1 MASKKGVSTSLA
13 EVKVKKPACAE
24 CRRRKKR
31 CGHRDDLSPAS
42 QAIVSPASAANA
54 ADVPPA
60 AVQVDNSID
69 DNNTTAV
76 IPHPTLEGDQGR
88 NPTTSASGADIP
100 AVAAPGTAA
109 DTPSERRSQTRL
121 RISKPRRPKASPPS
135 ASNNLGG
142 TGLVGGTGLLAV
154 NSSFARELGKLLE
167 RFESN
172 YQASIIAHN
181 AVLETGK
188 DVKELVEW
196 WVRTWSE

>member
-1 MASKKGVSTSLA
+1 MILIYD
-13 EVKVKKPACAE
+13 KV
-24 CRRRKKR
+24 
-31 CGHRDDLSPAS
+31 
-42 QAIVSPASAANA
+42 NT
-54 ADVPPA
+54 
-60 AVQVDNSID
+60 NSDIK
-69 DNNTTAV
+69 
-76 IPHPTLEGDQGR
+76 GR

>member
-31 CGHRDDLSPAS
+31 CGHRDDLSPPS
-42 QAIVSPASAANA
+42 QAIVPPASAADA

-60 AVQVDNSID
+60 AVQVDTPID

-76 IPHPTLEGDQGR
+76 FPQPTLEGDQGR

-100 AVAAPGTAA
+100 VVAAPGTAA
-109 DTPSERRSQTRL
+109 DTPSERRSKTRL
-121 RISKPRRPKASPPS
+121 RISKPRRPKNLSPLSFQQP
-135 ASNNLGG
+135 GG
-142 TGLVGGTGLLAV
+142 TGLVGSAGLLAV

-167 RFESN
+167 S
-172 YQASIIAHN
+172 

-196 WVRTWSE
+196 WVRTWCEYGEAG